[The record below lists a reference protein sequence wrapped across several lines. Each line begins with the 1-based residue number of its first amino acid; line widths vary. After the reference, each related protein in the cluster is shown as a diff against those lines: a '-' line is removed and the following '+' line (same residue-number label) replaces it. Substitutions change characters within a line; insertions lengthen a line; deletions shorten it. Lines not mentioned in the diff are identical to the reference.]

1 MSKFIDYCL
10 NISAENRMEEFKRLG
25 EEKSKV
31 VRKTLESIVAMSN
44 TDGGLI
50 IFGIDD
56 PEKGEK
62 IPDKRVFG
70 IEENLERFDEIGKE
84 IANIS
89 PPIPGLWG
97 TIIVENYDRDRRVA
111 GLIIPKARETF
122 HTWKNKVYI
131 RLEKG
136 NKTLTPTE
144 VVKFAYIKGFS
155 KADRELVE
163 IDFELLE
170 SEYYKKWKEER
181 QIKEG
186 KVESVLYQTGL
197 ASKDGGKM
205 KPTRASVLL
214 FANYPNDILE
224 EKTSIK
230 VTQYT
235 GSLERIKET
244 PNIVGVPKII
254 NGPLI
259 HQIKDAHEYVLTL
272 LRAGVRIPSGFT
284 TKYQIPERAVKEAIT
299 NAVIHRDYFTK
310 RDIEIR
316 LFEDRI
322 EIESPGLLPSNIT
335 QYNIGFERAESYRND
350 LLVKH
355 LREFPSPP
363 NLDQN
368 EGVRA
373 MRSEMK
379 SSNLY
384 PPIYWTYPNKKDSV
398 VVVLFNEHL
407 ASEWEKVNSYLKK
420 QGGVLTN
427 QLTREITGNSD
438 RSAVSRQLTKWVNK
452 GLLRRIEP
460 EGGGYKGVK
469 YLLNISD
476 ETYLHTK

>member
-1 MSKFIDYCL
+1 MGKFISYCL
-10 NISAENRMEEFKRLG
+10 GISAENRMEEFKRVG
-25 EEKSKV
+25 GEKSKV

-50 IFGIDD
+50 ILGIDD
-56 PEKGEK
+56 PEKGAKNLDER
-62 IPDKRVFG
+62 IFG
-70 IEENLERFDEIGKE
+70 IEENLERFDEIRKE
-84 IANIS
+84 ITNIS
-89 PPIPGLWG
+89 PPISGLWD
-97 TIIVENYDRDRRVA
+97 TIIIEKYDSNRRVA

-122 HTWKNKVYI
+122 HTWKDKVFV

-136 NKTLTPTE
+136 NKALTPSE
-144 VVKFAYIKGFS
+144 IVKFSYIKGFN
-155 KADRELVE
+155 KADRELVN

-170 SEYYKKWKEER
+170 TENYKEWKNTR
-181 QIKEG
+181 SIKG
-186 KVESVLYQTGL
+186 NQLESILYQTGL
-197 ASKDGGKM
+197 ARKQANKLM
-205 KPTRASVLL
+205 PTRASVLL

-235 GSLERIKET
+235 GALERIKET

-259 HQIKDAHEYVLTL
+259 QQIKDAHDYVLTL
-272 LRAGVRIPSGFT
+272 LRAGVKIPSGFT

-299 NAVIHRDYFTK
+299 NAVIHRDYYTK

-322 EIESPGLLPSNIT
+322 EVESPGLLPSNIT
-335 QYNIGFERAESYRND
+335 QYNIGFERAENYRND

-373 MRSEMK
+373 MRAEMK
-379 SSNLY
+379 SKNLY
-384 PPIYWTYPNKKDSV
+384 PPFYWTYPNKKDSV
-398 VVVLFNEHL
+398 VVILFNEYL
-407 ASEWEKVNSYLKK
+407 ATEWEKVSSYLEK
-420 QGGVLTN
+420 QNGVLTN
-427 QLTREITGNSD
+427 VLTREITGITD
-438 RSAVSRQLTKWVNK
+438 RSAISRLLKKWVMK
-452 GLLRRIEP
+452 GLLIKIEP
-460 EGGGYKGVK
+460 KNGGYKGIK
-469 YLLNISD
+469 YVLNIPNKPNF
-476 ETYLHTK
+476 HQ